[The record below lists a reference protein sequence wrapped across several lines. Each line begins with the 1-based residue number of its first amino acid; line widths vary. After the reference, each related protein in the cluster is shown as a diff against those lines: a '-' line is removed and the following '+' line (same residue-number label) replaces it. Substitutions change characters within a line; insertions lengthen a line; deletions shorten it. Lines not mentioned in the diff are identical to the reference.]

1 MCSGMGWLCR
11 DGPNGG
17 TINPSVMAGDVLNG
31 ESSNKGLNFLV
42 HDGTSVLITSS
53 DNPSTDMSNG
63 SGVLPASGSDGE
75 LGVVD
80 GGGDT
85 HLGSDG
91 SRGD

>member
-17 TINPSVMAGDVLNG
+17 TINPSVMAGDVLIG

-42 HDGTSVLITSS
+42 HDGTS
-53 DNPSTDMSNG
+53 DG